1 MRLLLRVLFREAAE
15 ERSLTEMYQSH
26 SGCRF
31 ARVVASLAFGMR
43 IALG

>member
-1 MRLLLRVLFREAAE
+1 MRSLLRVLFQDAVRR
-15 ERSLTEMYQSH
+15 RSLTEMYQSH

-31 ARVVASLAFGMR
+31 ARVVANLAFGMR